1 MPSHRHGAPFGRRGG
16 PPWRRH
22 SHWRRRGLRRKLTL
36 AFAAV
41 ALAAVALTVW
51 LTLGAVFSA
60 QSELFELGSSDLP
73 VPDATEDRRG
83 PPWWGPFDG
92 ERDGWWDSPDAAVA
106 RRAFASVSRTA
117 FLAAFLAFLM
127 AGVAAA
133 IVTRL
138 FTRPLVTLTSAAER
152 LGAGERGIRVP
163 QTGGDDELTRLSR
176 AFNHLVAQL
185 ERQEE
190 WRRDMVADVAHDL
203 RTPLSVMRS
212 EIEALQDGVRPV
224 SPESL
229 QMLHG
234 EVMLLARLVA
244 DLRTLSLTESAA
256 IELDRAEVPI
266 FGFLRDV
273 ADYFE
278 PRARGAG
285 TSVVVAGVRPEEVK
299 GISFDATC
307 SLVVRDRAGAPLPGG
322 VPGVFLEPVADL
334 QPQRDPDRL
343 ATGAPR
349 VQPARVGGVMWAQG
363 EPFGVDREPQD
374 PVAFVFVADPAF
386 KGRVGAGG
394 RIGQAGSNSPA
405 ERIEILWAGDESHAG
420 HWQPRRPRARNLA
433 RPRRRGPLVRRSR
446 RDGRSG
452 R

>member
-1 MPSHRHGAPFGRRGG
+1 MPRHRRGAPFGRRGG

-41 ALAAVALTVW
+41 ALAAVGLTVW

-60 QSELFELGSSDLP
+60 QSELFELGSSNLP
-73 VPDATEDRRG
+73 VPDAPEDRRS

-92 ERDGWWDSPDAAVA
+92 DRDGWWDSPDATVA

-163 QTGGDDELTRLSR
+163 QAGGDDELTRLSQ

-256 IELDRAEVPI
+256 IELDRSEVPL

-278 PRARGAG
+278 PRARAAG
-285 TSVVVAGVRPEEVK
+285 TSVVVAGVRPE
-299 GISFDATC
+299 DAT
-307 SLVVRDRAGAPLPGG
+307 
-322 VPGVFLEPVADL
+322 
-334 QPQRDPDRL
+334 
-343 ATGAPR
+343 
-349 VQPARVGGVMWAQG
+349 
-363 EPFGVDREPQD
+363 
-374 PVAFVFVADPAF
+374 AFVDEQRMR
-386 KGRVGAGG
+386 RVLVNLVENSLTHGAGG
-394 RIGQAGSNSPA
+394 AVELSAQIDTSGTVIRVRDHGPGLA
-405 ERIEILWAGDESHAG
+405 EAALDRVFERFYRAEES
-420 HWQPRRPRARNLA
+420 RT
-433 RPRRRGPLVRRSR
+433 R
-446 RDGRSG
+446 RDADSG
-452 R
+452 GSGLGLPIAKALVEAHGGSIAAANHPEGGAVLEIRLPA